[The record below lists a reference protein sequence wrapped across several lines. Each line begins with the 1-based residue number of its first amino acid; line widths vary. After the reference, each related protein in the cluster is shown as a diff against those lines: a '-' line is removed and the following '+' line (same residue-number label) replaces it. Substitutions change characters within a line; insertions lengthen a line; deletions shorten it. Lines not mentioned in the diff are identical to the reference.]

1 MHPTSLLGALSK
13 RDYNLPTPK
22 ISSLGLGGGPSG
34 KPLGL
39 GTSSSGSKGTNLCS
53 NNVVSFLNGA
63 DFWIWFALQTRNN
76 NNNNSINEITLI
88 SRNF

>member
-1 MHPTSLLGALSK
+1 MYTTKTIQLSTFSFGALSK

-63 DFWIWFALQTRNN
+63 DF
-76 NNNNSINEITLI
+76 
-88 SRNF
+88 